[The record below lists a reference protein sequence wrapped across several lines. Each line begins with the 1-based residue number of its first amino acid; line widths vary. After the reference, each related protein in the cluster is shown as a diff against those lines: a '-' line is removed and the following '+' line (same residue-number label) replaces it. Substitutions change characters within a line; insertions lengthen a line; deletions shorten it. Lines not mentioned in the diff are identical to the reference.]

1 MEQTAGWAECEKSL
15 IFFLRFDKFRQDRV
29 SILLR
34 DDKQYVKINLYKR

>member
-15 IFFLRFDKFRQDRV
+15 IFFLRFDKDRV